1 MFYFIHWNGLLFLE
15 IPSSSCSDLV
25 YSLCLLIAP
34 SKHNSLY
41 MYLLAFQNVTFTSLF
56 KLRQKALKELNER
69 LNKIEETTSWPSLED
84 TPSDVAAVSNTSNT
98 QASERP
104 PQKEDFVSITV
115 NETSNNNEEQTV

>member
-1 MFYFIHWNGLLFLE
+1 
-15 IPSSSCSDLV
+15 
-25 YSLCLLIAP
+25 
-34 SKHNSLY
+34 

-98 QASERP
+98 QESERP